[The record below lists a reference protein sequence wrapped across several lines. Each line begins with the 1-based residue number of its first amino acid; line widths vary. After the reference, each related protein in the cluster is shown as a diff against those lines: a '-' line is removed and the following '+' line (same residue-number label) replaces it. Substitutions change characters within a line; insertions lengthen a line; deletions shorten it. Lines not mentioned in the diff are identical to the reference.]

1 MAVVTVEDVVIKQV
15 VVCWFGEV
23 CEGEVGNLPDNLVRY
38 NLRQSLRADSAI

>member
-1 MAVVTVEDVVIKQV
+1 MIELV

-23 CEGEVGNLPDNLVRY
+23 CEREVGKLSDNLVKY